1 MSWQCTE
8 GPYGRYPGEDGY
20 EEDLTRHTVEQIENK
35 LRRRDDDDSIEEQV
49 ISHIDAAG
57 KNNKVPWIVGVS
69 SYNMEYIGTYLT
81 ERVFRS
87 AHVIE
92 IDESAKLIKMKK
104 PNRNPTI
111 YTLIFDD
118 DDVYNI
124 RNQRMQFEISKKGN
138 GDHVPILHVTMDTKK
153 AETLIDKIQNVCGY
167 LVVFAMDGPTKAQ
180 EPHCSILKL

>member
-20 EEDLTRHTVEQIENK
+20 EEDLTRYTVEQIENK

-49 ISHIDAAG
+49 ISHINEAG
-57 KNNKVPWIVGVS
+57 KNNKVSWIVGVS
-69 SYNMEYIGTYLT
+69 SYDVECIGTYLT

-92 IDESAKLIKMKK
+92 IDESAKLIKMEK
-104 PNRNPTI
+104 
-111 YTLIFDD
+111 YFDDD

-124 RNQRMQFEISKKGN
+124 GNQRMQFEISEKGN
-138 GDHVPILHVTMDTKK
+138 GFHVPILNVTMDTNK
-153 AETLIDKIQNVCGY
+153 AETLIDKIQNICGY
-167 LVVFAMDGPTKAQ
+167 LIVFSMDGPTKAQ
-180 EPHCSILKL
+180 EPHCSVLKL